1 MWIHPRTTAA
11 IMTTAVT
18 PTKTL
23 RIGSR
28 VELLMSSS
36 SENVKRKKTTSV
48 RIMPLLF
55 TLYVKKKKK
64 KPPTDFSLIQ
74 SHYNV
79 ILF

>member
-1 MWIHPRTTAA
+1 MWIHPRITAA
-11 IMTTAVT
+11 TVTTAVT

-28 VELLMSSS
+28 VALLTSSS
-36 SENVKRKKTTSV
+36 SENVKRKKTSV

>member
-1 MWIHPRTTAA
+1 MWIHPRITAA
-11 IMTTAVT
+11 TVTTAVT

-28 VELLMSSS
+28 VELLTSSS
-36 SENVKRKKTTSV
+36 SENVKRKKTSV
-48 RIMPLLF
+48 RIMPLVF
-55 TLYVKKKKK
+55 AIYVKKQNKKN
-64 KPPTDFSLIQ
+64 TDFILIH

>member
-1 MWIHPRTTAA
+1 MWIHPRITAA
-11 IMTTAVT
+11 IVTTAVT
-18 PTKTL
+18 LTKTL

-55 TLYVKKKKK
+55 TLYVKKKKN
-64 KPPTDFSLIQ
+64 TDYILIH